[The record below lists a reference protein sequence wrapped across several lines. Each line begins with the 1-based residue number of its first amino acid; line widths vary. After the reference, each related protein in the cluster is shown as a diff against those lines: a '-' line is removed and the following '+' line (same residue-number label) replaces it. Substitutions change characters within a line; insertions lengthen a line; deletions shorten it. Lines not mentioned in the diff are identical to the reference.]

1 MSIKCFSFSS
11 HECVIYTLQQKRQN
25 RLTLLTIPFLFIF
38 FRSGKYTRRLLIIR
52 QETPAIHF

>member
-38 FRSGKYTRRLLIIR
+38 FRSGKNARRLLIIR